1 MPEYLS
7 PGVFIEE
14 IPARLKAIEGVST
27 STAGFVG
34 AAERGV
40 VPGYPLPFA
49 PPAGFDLP
57 LDRGPVL
64 VTSFAEFSRSFGP
77 PLPLPASGAAGHL
90 ARAVRAFFDN
100 GGRRCFVTRVVHF
113 DPANRRSSSAA
124 SSSTTR
130 SASWS
135 LSARGSWRSFAPG

>member
-64 VTSFAEFSRSFGP
+64 VPSFAEFSRSFGP
-77 PLPLPASGAAGHL
+77 PLPLP
-90 ARAVRAFFDN
+90 
-100 GGRRCFVTRVVHF
+100 
-113 DPANRRSSSAA
+113 
-124 SSSTTR
+124 
-130 SASWS
+130 
-135 LSARGSWRSFAPG
+135 